1 MPEILQT
8 TGRETAQEGPTQLSQ
23 RAYDRLREMAIN
35 YRFRPGERLNEG
47 ALAKELQISR
57 TPLREAMHRLVSEGL
72 LQSVGGRGFFARPL
86 DVKEVC
92 DLYEARLA
100 LETAIVRLAC
110 GRASRDWLEA
120 MHGYLD
126 RSVSAHESEPLERL
140 LELDEGFH
148 ERIAECTGN
157 LELLRML
164 RSINARIHF
173 FRWVDMQGR
182 RDNTQAEHR
191 ALIAAIGQGDAE
203 TAVGIAHSHVARRQD
218 QIIDGIREGYARL
231 YMGEGPQ
238 AASGEGPQAASGE
251 GPQAAGRVSN
261 SPSPED
267 Q

>member
-1 MPEILQT
+1 MPKTPQAAT
-8 TGRETAQEGPTQLSQ
+8 QGTAQEVPTHLSQ
-23 RAYDRLREMAIN
+23 RAYERLREMAIN

-47 ALAKELQISR
+47 VLAKDLQISR

-72 LQSVGGRGFFARPL
+72 LQLISGRGFFARPL

-110 GRASRDWLEA
+110 ERAAPEWLA
-120 MHGYLD
+120 TMNGYLD

-148 ERIAECTGN
+148 ERIADCTGN

-173 FRWVDMQGR
+173 FRWIDMQGR

-191 ALIAAIGQGDAE
+191 ALIAAIGKGDAG
-203 TAVGIAHSHVARRQD
+203 TAVEIAHAHVARRQD

-238 AASGEGPQAASGE
+238 AAGP
-251 GPQAAGRVSN
+251 VSYT
-261 SPSPED
+261 PSPED

>member
-1 MPEILQT
+1 MIDGRQT
-8 TGRETAQEGPTQLSQ
+8 AKRETSQETATHLSQ
-23 RAYDRLREMAIN
+23 RAYERLREMAIN

-47 ALAKELQISR
+47 ALARDLQLSR
-57 TPLREAMHRLVSEGL
+57 TPLREAMHRLASEGL
-72 LQSVGGRGFFARPL
+72 LQLVSGRGFFARPL

-110 GRASRDWLEA
+110 DRASSDWLQA
-120 MHGYLD
+120 MNSYLD
-126 RSVSAHESEPLERL
+126 RSVSAHENEPLEHL

-148 ERIAECTGN
+148 ERIAERTGN

-191 ALIAAIGQGDAE
+191 ALIAAIGSGDAE
-203 TAVGIAHSHVARRQD
+203 TAVDIARAHVARRQD

-238 AASGEGPQAASGE
+238 ATVTYP
-251 GPQAAGRVSN
+251 
-261 SPSPED
+261 PSPED